1 VTRKLSLAVVTSRFH
16 AMRAFYTAVLRTVPT
31 GDDDY
36 TEFRV
41 ADDWLLALCTLSSIE
56 FAAPGAH
63 HPGMNRCMR
72 IELEV
77 DDVDAEFE
85 RLHLFAS
92 ECVTPPT
99 DWPWGTRAT
108 WLRDPDGNLVS
119 LFAPI
124 RVLAS

>member
-1 VTRKLSLAVVTSRFH
+1 VTRKLSLAIVTSRFH
-16 AMRAFYTAVLRTVPT
+16 AMRAFYTTVLRTVPA
-31 GDDDY
+31 GNDDY
-36 TEFRV
+36 AEFQV
-41 ADDWLLALCTLSSIE
+41 GEDWVLSLCALRSIE

-63 HPGMNRCMR
+63 RPGTNRCMR

-77 DDVDAEFE
+77 DDVDAEYD
-85 RLHLFAS
+85 RLHRLAS

-124 RVLAS
+124 PVLTS